1 MSPDLIQILAF
12 LLLLLISLGAGYVA
26 INYLINR
33 LTRIEEEIEE
43 RRRQWAN
50 RLPNPPAVL
59 RSSVK
64 RGGGE

>member
-33 LTRIEEEIEE
+33 LTRIEDEIEE
-43 RRRQWAN
+43 RRRG
-50 RLPNPPAVL
+50 LPIRPAKPPTL
-59 RSSVK
+59 RSSLQRK
-64 RGGGE
+64 GGE